1 MTLDL
6 DFHMALHHG
15 SERVLAA
22 VAVATISRG
31 RWRAILA
38 ILMLGL
44 VCAGNVV
51 AGQFEDAMSALL
63 RGNYPAAL
71 RYLQPAAL
79 DGNAAAQYNLGLM
92 HFHGIGVPQDDAE
105 AVKWFRRAAEQG
117 EPSAQYNL
125 GVMCE
130 MGWGAPQSFPEA
142 AKWYRAA
149 ADQGQAL
156 AATALG
162 TKYYSGEGVAQ
173 DYREAFRW
181 FHKAAEQGVAQA
193 QFSLGTMYW
202 RGQGESQSNVDAYLW
217 LTLAAARFPET
228 DAAGRTAA
236 VDNRNAVATK
246 MTPEQIA
253 RAERLVAAWK
263 AK

>member
-1 MTLDL
+1 MD
-6 DFHMALHHG
+6 LHHR
-15 SERVLAA
+15 SDRALAA
-22 VAVATISRG
+22 VAVGTISRA
-31 RWRAILA
+31 RWRRTLA

-44 VCAGNVV
+44 ACAGNVV

-63 RGNYPAAL
+63 RGNYSAAL
-71 RYLQPAAL
+71 RYLQPAAI

-92 HFHGIGVPQDDAE
+92 YFHGIGVPQDDAE
-105 AVKWFRRAAEQG
+105 AVKWFRRAAAQG

-142 AKWYRAA
+142 ARWYRAA
-149 ADQGQAL
+149 AEQGQAL
-156 AATALG
+156 AASALG

-181 FHKAAEQGVAQA
+181 FQKAAEQGVAQA

-202 RGQGESQSNVDAYLW
+202 RGQGTSQSNVDACMW
-217 LTLAAARFPET
+217 LTLAAARFPEA
-228 DAAGRTAA
+228 DAAGRAAA
-236 VDNRNAVATK
+236 VDNRNAVAAK
-246 MTPEQIA
+246 MTPEEIA
-253 RAERLVAAWK
+253 RAEKLAAAWT